1 MSPKYGNSNDIKRKP
16 IPATRIR
23 KKYISRLY
31 IAIIAIF
38 VCAFAGLGEN
48 ISANAG
54 QPDSFTGS
62 ASIVITNRG
71 AASAGGQTAQCRA
84 TITLPNGS
92 QVVGYGHCIS
102 GIAYAVPYD
111 GTYSYTAVHQGNGR
125 YKVTV
130 HSNTSAPSNAGAFK
144 PGAMKGTQQMGDIY
158 ITYIVNGSL
167 DLQKASDNTAVT
179 NGNGNYSLAGAQYGI
194 WNNDL
199 SGTNR
204 SFVTDGNGYAKLD
217 NLTPGW
223 YWVHEIKAPKGYQ
236 LDTTHGQAGSGV
248 GYTDSGW
255 YHVEVVAGEN
265 RRIHTN
271 NVYDTP
277 RIGKITVQKKDA
289 VTDSAVTKAGFKF
302 RLLASDKTTVVRAEQ
317 TSDDNGQVTFENL
330 GFGTYY
336 VQETA
341 AVSPFALNSEPVA
354 VSVSDD
360 GSTGV
365 KTFVAPVA
373 DKICYGNA
381 EIKKIDNVKSSLVPG
396 VGYDVVAQED
406 IDHPDGTVMY
416 HKGDVVQHLVTGND
430 GTATTKD
437 GESDNRLYIGADGD
451 GRYAFVE
458 TSVPAPL
465 TIDRTPI
472 PFTITYAGDHAE
484 KIETVHAA
492 QVNNVAYGAATI
504 NKTDNVLGAAI
515 PNTTYDVKATED
527 ITLWNGTIIYH
538 KGEKVDSLITDEN
551 GNATTT
557 TRLYVG
563 TDGTGEYALT
573 ETSVPTGA
581 TIKTDPIPFTIT
593 YQNETVEVLATA
605 ELRQINN
612 IAYGSAKI
620 TKTDSVIN
628 SNVPYAE
635 FDVIATED
643 ITLWNGHKIYENGQ
657 IIEHL
662 ITDEN
667 GTATTKANYYVGS
680 DGDGQY
686 EFVETAVRAPLLLD
700 TTPIPFTITY
710 KDANTENVGCVAKGQ
725 KNSIPYAPASLTK
738 TDNVL
743 NSGVP
748 GVEYDVRAAEDINLW
763 NGTIYRKGQVI
774 DHVVTGS
781 DGKVTSTAK
790 YYPATSCVG
799 RYEFVETKVPTGL
812 TLNSKPIPFTVNYK
826 NQTEPKL
833 DEPHVTQRNNVVY
846 GSAKI
851 TKTDSVINSNV
862 PYAEFDVIA
871 AEDITLWNGHKIYKK
886 NQTIEHVITGQDGV
900 AKTHARYYVG
910 SDGDGQYKFVETKV
924 RTPLLLDTTPIPFT
938 ITYKDAQTENVGRVA
953 TGKKNDIPYAP
964 ASLAK
969 TDNVL
974 NSGVPGVEY
983 DVRAAEDI
991 NLWNGTIYRKGQ
1003 VIDHVMTG
1011 SNGKVTST
1019 AKYYPATSGVGRYEF
1034 VETKVPTGLTLNSKP
1049 IPFTVNYKSQT
1060 EPKLDEPHVTQTN
1073 NVVYGSAKITKT
1085 DSVINSNVPYAEFD
1099 VIAAEDI
1106 TLWNG
1111 HRIYKKNQIIEHVIT
1126 GQDGVARTHA
1136 RYYVGSDGDGQ
1147 YKFVETEVRAP
1158 LLLDTT
1164 PIPFTITYKD
1174 AKTEN
1179 VGCVAKGQKNDI
1191 PYAPA
1196 SLTKT
1201 DNVLN
1206 SGVPGVEYDVRAAE
1220 DINLW
1225 NGTIYRKGQVLD
1237 HVITD
1242 SNGEANSTA
1251 KYYPGITGI
1260 GRYEF
1265 VETKVPT
1272 GLTIDTTSIPFT
1284 VKYKNQTDRGL
1295 AKPHVKQTNNVV
1307 YGAASIKKTETTNGT
1322 NISGAEF
1329 DVVAV
1334 KNVVLWNNNVIY
1346 RKGDVIEHVKTNSDG
1361 IAKTTKPLYVGSNGK
1376 GEYKFV
1382 ETFTPCPYYNNRIDV
1397 PFTINYLDDKTENVK
1412 IEESAQKQKGNEV
1425 QIRQISFKKTDF
1437 SNDAPI
1443 EGAVFELSPNSDIR
1457 TQSGSV
1463 IYKKNQVIG
1472 TYTTDKNGSFKV
1484 HNKTVKIDASGSC
1497 SYKFVEIKA
1506 PKGYVIDSTPAN
1518 FTIKY
1523 AGQNVEVQSDM
1534 SVSIKNRP
1542 NTFKLSKSV
1551 LPKAGAGVTDTTVQ
1565 NATFRLWNKSD
1576 ELPVPLTDGTDSYA
1590 LRIDNGSTSHDVTV
1604 AIPSDE
1610 TKAALDEDSE
1620 DGYSIVLTDEKGNL
1634 NTLKDSEGIDLPA
1647 SRYTISLVDK
1657 DGVAVASFDG
1667 DKHIDLRGGKKAVC
1681 TVSINKKD
1689 GEATVTAKVS
1699 NIDGV
1704 AATVE
1709 KKSGAYIASGLK
1721 SDTKYQV
1728 EVDGKI
1734 VYTFETSKNGGKTYY
1749 GRYDTTAKA
1758 YAYKRQ
1764 PMLLTSD
1771 SKFID
1776 KFTINGKDYPVQMKI
1791 DTNGEINFTHV
1802 VPGSYGIGE
1811 TDVPVLGDKLPE
1823 STQSY
1828 LISTDIC
1835 YFDVDETTGKIDGV
1849 SDFETSATD
1858 DYTVVTLS
1866 KVEVTGGDEIPGA
1879 KLEVQDSDGGIVDSW
1894 TSTDTP
1900 HVIERLVPGKYSFV
1914 ERMTPNRYDQATRVE
1929 FEVKD
1934 TGEVQ
1939 HVEMIDAP
1947 IEINAQ
1953 IDKCQ
1958 EIATP
1963 VIEETSPN
1971 GDGKNKANAQDN
1983 SDGSFEYSLDYR
1995 STSSTWTDEFTVYD
2009 PLDGVNAG
2017 YARLDSI
2024 MTAQGFEDYDGK
2036 MNVWY
2041 RTNKTPSDYTG
2052 DIDKANATV
2061 DDGHVN
2067 PWIAGD
2073 TRGEDSLK
2081 NDPDG
2086 DGRVIDYTG
2095 WRLWE
2100 KDVPTTAASKLNV
2113 ADLKLDSDEYVTA
2126 FRFEYGRV
2134 EKGFTTRTSAWD
2146 RDELK
2151 DEHDDLDNIDYLHDE
2166 AFKMT
2171 SFGMKKSIANA
2182 LLLSVEKPSAD
2193 TDADDDSDDV
2203 DTADG
2208 SDTDS
2213 TDTEDSAAD
2222 SDHELSMLKDKLIEI
2237 ANSDDEDAINGIIPS
2252 VKAAVTDRLSSLID
2266 AISAADTD
2274 DDATAALDAVKS
2286 AYGKFS
2292 SLVGKSDGKKVDA
2305 AFEKVS
2311 GDLLADGA
2319 SDTLDDDIAALKSAI
2334 GASIEALDVSDS
2346 DAAVKYAP
2354 AVIGMHVT
2362 DGYIPEKALDNSAYV
2377 DAYRNGGGEHLE
2389 GHDSDKVTQQTK
2401 QEYSDVAADIINL
2414 VQTGIDGTPYIVTA
2428 ILAAT
2433 ACVVIVRRKR
2443 N

>member
-1 MSPKYGNSNDIKRKP
+1 MEIYATICGRGADMYSKYGNSNSIQRKL
-16 IPATRIR
+16 ATATSIR
-23 KKYISRLY
+23 KKIYICRLY

-38 VCAFAGLGEN
+38 ACAFAGLETS
-48 ISANAG
+48 ISANAA
-54 QPDSFTGS
+54 QPASFTGR
-62 ASIVITNRG
+62 ASIVITNR
-71 AASAGGQTAQCRA
+71 AAATRPSGNVETARCKA

-92 QVVGYGHCIS
+92 QVVGYGNCVS

-111 GTYSYTAVHQGNGR
+111 GTYSYTAVHQGNGS
-125 YKVTV
+125 YLVTV
-130 HSNTSAPSNAGAFK
+130 HSNTSAPSNAGSFK
-144 PGAMKGTQQMGDIY
+144 PGAMKGTQQMGNIY
-158 ITYIVNGSL
+158 ITYIVQGSL

-204 SFVTDGNGYAKLD
+204 SFVTNGNGYAKLD
-217 NLTPGW
+217 GLAPGW

-265 RRIHTN
+265 RRINTN

-373 DKICYGNA
+373 DKMCYGNA

-396 VGYDVVAQED
+396 VCYDVIAQED

-416 HKGDVVQHLVTGND
+416 HEGDVVQHLVTGND

-437 GESDNRLYIGADGD
+437 GEDDNRLYIGADGD

-465 TIDRTPI
+465 TIDKTPI

-527 ITLWNGTIIYH
+527 ITLWNGTVIYH
-538 KGEKVDSLITDEN
+538 EGEKVDSLITDEN

-643 ITLWNGHKIYENGQ
+643 ITLWNGHKIYEKGQ
-657 IIEHL
+657 IIEHV

-667 GTATTKANYYVGS
+667 GTATTKAHYYVGS

-710 KDANTENVGCVAKGQ
+710 KDANTENIGCVAKGQ
-725 KNSIPYAPASLTK
+725 KNNIPYAPASLAK

-748 GVEYDVRAAEDINLW
+748 GVEYDVRAAEDISLW

-781 DGKVTSTAK
+781 DGRATSTAK
-790 YYPATSCVG
+790 YYPTTTCVG
-799 RYEFVETKVPTGL
+799 HYEFVETKVPTGL

-826 NQTEPKL
+826 NQTEPNL
-833 DEPHVTQRNNVVY
+833 DEPHVAQRNNVVY

-871 AEDITLWNGHKIYKK
+871 T
-886 NQTIEHVITGQDGV
+886 
-900 AKTHARYYVG
+900 
-910 SDGDGQYKFVETKV
+910 
-924 RTPLLLDTTPIPFT
+924 
-938 ITYKDAQTENVGRVA
+938 
-953 TGKKNDIPYAP
+953 
-964 ASLAK
+964 
-969 TDNVL
+969 
-974 NSGVPGVEY
+974 
-983 DVRAAEDI
+983 
-991 NLWNGTIYRKGQ
+991 
-1003 VIDHVMTG
+1003 
-1011 SNGKVTST
+1011 
-1019 AKYYPATSGVGRYEF
+1019 
-1034 VETKVPTGLTLNSKP
+1034 
-1049 IPFTVNYKSQT
+1049 
-1060 EPKLDEPHVTQTN
+1060 
-1073 NVVYGSAKITKT
+1073 
-1085 DSVINSNVPYAEFD
+1085 
-1099 VIAAEDI
+1099 EDI

-1126 GQDGVARTHA
+1126 GQDGVAKTHA

-1174 AKTEN
+1174 AHTED

-1225 NGTIYRKGQVLD
+1225 NGTIYRRGQVLD
-1237 HVITD
+1237 HVVTD

-1272 GLTIDTTSIPFT
+1272 GLTIDTTPIPFT

-1295 AKPHVKQTNNVV
+1295 AKPHAKQTNNVV

-1346 RKGDVIEHVKTNSDG
+1346 RRGDVIEHVKTNSNG

-1412 IEESAQKQKGNEV
+1412 IEKSAQKQKGNEV
-1425 QIRQISFKKTDF
+1425 QNATVSFKKTDF

-1443 EGAVFELSPNSDIR
+1443 DGAVFELSPNSDIK

-1472 TYTTDKNGSFKV
+1472 TYTTDENGRFEIPEKI
-1484 HNKTVKIDASGSC
+1484 VKIDASGSC
-1497 SYKFVEIKA
+1497 GYKFVEIKA

-1518 FTIKY
+1518 FTVKY
-1523 AGQNVEVQSDM
+1523 AGQKIEVQNDVN
-1534 SVSIKNRP
+1534 VSIKNRP
-1542 NTFKLSKSV
+1542 NTVKLSKSV
-1551 LPKAGAGVTDTTVQ
+1551 LSKAGAGVTDTTVQ

-1620 DGYSIVLTDEKGNL
+1620 GGYSIVLTDEKGNL
-1634 NTLKDSEGIDLPA
+1634 YTLKDSEGIDLPA
-1647 SRYTISLVDK
+1647 SRYTVSLVDK
-1657 DGVAVASFDG
+1657 DGTVVASFDG
-1667 DKHIDLRGGKKAVC
+1667 DKHIDLNGGKKAVY
-1681 TVSINKKD
+1681 TVSVDKKD

-1709 KKSGAYIASGLK
+1709 KKSGAYIASGLN

-1734 VYTFETSKNGGKTYY
+1734 VYTFETSKDGGKTYY

-1776 KFTINGKDYPVQMKI
+1776 KFAINGKDYPVQTKI

-1849 SDFETSATD
+1849 SDFKTSATN

-1866 KVEVTGGDEIPGA
+1866 KVEVAGGDEIPGA

-1900 HVIERLVPGKYSFV
+1900 HIIERLVPGKYSLV

-1953 IDKCQ
+1953 IDKRQ

-1963 VIEETSPN
+1963 VIEETNPN

-2052 DIDKANATV
+2052 DIDKANATLE
-2061 DDGHVN
+2061 DGHVN
-2067 PWIAGD
+2067 PWITGD

-2086 DGRVIDYTG
+2086 DGRIIDYTG

-2113 ADLKLDSDEYVTA
+2113 ADLKLESDEYITA

-2166 AFKMT
+2166 SFKMT

-2182 LLLSVEKPSAD
+2182 LLLSVEKPSVD
-2193 TDADDDSDDV
+2193 TDADDDSDD
-2203 DTADG
+2203 ADADDD

-2222 SDHELSMLKDKLIEI
+2222 SDPELTMLKDKLIEI

-2252 VKAAVTDRLSSLID
+2252 VKAAATDRLSSLID

-2305 AFEKVS
+2305 ALEKVS
-2311 GDLLADGA
+2311 DGLSADGV
-2319 SDTLDDDIAALKSAI
+2319 SDTLGGDIDALKSTI
-2334 GASIEALDVSDS
+2334 GAAIEALDVSDS

-2428 ILAAT
+2428 IIAAT
-2433 ACVVIVRRKR
+2433 ACIVIVRRKR

>member
-1 MSPKYGNSNDIKRKP
+1 MSPKYGNSNDIQRKP
-16 IPATRIR
+16 GGLTRIR

-38 VCAFAGLGEN
+38 VCAFAGLEN

-54 QPDSFTGS
+54 QPGSFTGS
-62 ASIVITNRG
+62 ASIVITNR
-71 AASAGGQTAQCRA
+71 AASASGATAQCKA

-130 HSNTSAPSNAGAFK
+130 HSNTSAPSNPGAFK

-158 ITYIVNGSL
+158 ITYIVQGSL
-167 DLQKASDNTAVT
+167 DLQKASDNTAIT

-199 SGTNR
+199 SGTGR
-204 SFVTDGNGYAKLD
+204 SFITNGNGYAKLD
-217 NLTPGW
+217 GLAPGW

-248 GYTDSGW
+248 GYNDSGW

-265 RRIHTN
+265 RRINTN

-341 AVSPFALNSEPVA
+341 AVSPFALNSEPVS

-360 GSTGV
+360 GTTGV

-373 DKICYGNA
+373 DKMCYGNA

-406 IDHPDGTVMY
+406 IDHPDGTAMY

-437 GESDNRLYIGADGD
+437 GEDDNRLYIGADGD

-465 TIDRTPI
+465 TIDKTPI

-527 ITLWNGTIIYH
+527 ITLWNGTVIYH

-593 YQNETVEVLATA
+593 YQDETVEVLATA

-643 ITLWNGHKIYENGQ
+643 ITLWNGH
-657 IIEHL
+657 
-662 ITDEN
+662 
-667 GTATTKANYYVGS
+667 
-680 DGDGQY
+680 
-686 EFVETAVRAPLLLD
+686 
-700 TTPIPFTITY
+700 
-710 KDANTENVGCVAKGQ
+710 
-725 KNSIPYAPASLTK
+725 
-738 TDNVL
+738 
-743 NSGVP
+743 
-748 GVEYDVRAAEDINLW
+748 
-763 NGTIYRKGQVI
+763 
-774 DHVVTGS
+774 
-781 DGKVTSTAK
+781 
-790 YYPATSCVG
+790 
-799 RYEFVETKVPTGL
+799 
-812 TLNSKPIPFTVNYK
+812 
-826 NQTEPKL
+826 
-833 DEPHVTQRNNVVY
+833 
-846 GSAKI
+846 
-851 TKTDSVINSNV
+851 
-862 PYAEFDVIA
+862 
-871 AEDITLWNGHKIYKK
+871 
-886 NQTIEHVITGQDGV
+886 
-900 AKTHARYYVG
+900 
-910 SDGDGQYKFVETKV
+910 
-924 RTPLLLDTTPIPFT
+924 
-938 ITYKDAQTENVGRVA
+938 
-953 TGKKNDIPYAP
+953 
-964 ASLAK
+964 
-969 TDNVL
+969 
-974 NSGVPGVEY
+974 
-983 DVRAAEDI
+983 
-991 NLWNGTIYRKGQ
+991 
-1003 VIDHVMTG
+1003 
-1011 SNGKVTST
+1011 
-1019 AKYYPATSGVGRYEF
+1019 
-1034 VETKVPTGLTLNSKP
+1034 
-1049 IPFTVNYKSQT
+1049 
-1060 EPKLDEPHVTQTN
+1060 
-1073 NVVYGSAKITKT
+1073 
-1085 DSVINSNVPYAEFD
+1085 
-1099 VIAAEDI
+1099 
-1106 TLWNG
+1106 
-1111 HRIYKKNQIIEHVIT
+1111 RIYKKNQIIEHVIT
-1126 GQDGVARTHA
+1126 GQDGVARTHS

-1174 AKTEN
+1174 AHTED
-1179 VGCVAKGQKNDI
+1179 VGCVAKGQKNNI
-1191 PYAPA
+1191 PYTPA

-1225 NGTIYRKGQVLD
+1225 NGTIYRRGQVLD
-1237 HVITD
+1237 HVVTG
-1242 SNGEANSTA
+1242 SNGEANSIA

-1272 GLTIDTTSIPFT
+1272 GLTIDTTPIPFT
-1284 VKYKNQTDRGL
+1284 VKYKNQIDRGL
-1295 AKPHVKQTNNVV
+1295 VKPHAKQTNNVV

-1322 NISGAEF
+1322 SISGAEF

-1334 KNVVLWNNNVIY
+1334 ENVVLWNNNVIY
-1346 RKGDVIEHVKTNSDG
+1346 RKGDVVEHVKTNSDG

-1425 QIRQISFKKTDF
+1425 QSRQISFKKTDF

-1472 TYTTDKNGSFKV
+1472 TYTTDKNGAFKV
-1484 HNKTVKIDASGSC
+1484 HQKTVKIDASGSC

-1534 SVSIKNRP
+1534 SVSVKNRP
-1542 NTFKLSKSV
+1542 NTVKLSKSV
-1551 LPKAGAGVTDTTVQ
+1551 LSKDGTDVTDTTVQ

-1576 ELPVPLTDGTDSYA
+1576 ELPVPLTDRTDSYA
-1590 LRIDNGSTSHDVTV
+1590 MRIDNGNTTHDVTV

-1610 TKAALDEDSE
+1610 TKAALDKNSE

-1647 SRYTISLVDK
+1647 SRYTVSLVDK
-1657 DGVAVASFDG
+1657 DGATVASFDG
-1667 DKHIDLRGGKKAVC
+1667 DKHIDLNGGKKAVYS
-1681 TVSINKKD
+1681 VSIDEKD
-1689 GEATVTAKVS
+1689 GEATVAAKIS

-1704 AATVE
+1704 AVTVE

-1721 SDTKYQV
+1721 PDTKYQV

-1734 VYTFETSKNGGKTYY
+1734 VYTFETSGDGGKTYY

-1776 KFTINGKDYPVQMKI
+1776 KFTINGKDYPVQTKI

-1811 TDVPVLGDKLPE
+1811 TDVPVLGDRLPE

-1828 LISTDIC
+1828 LIGTGIC

-1849 SDFETSATD
+1849 GDFETSATN

-1879 KLEVQDSDGGIVDSW
+1879 KLEVQDSDGGVVDSW

-1929 FEVKD
+1929 FEVRD

-1953 IDKCQ
+1953 IDKRQ

-2052 DIDKANATV
+2052 DIDKANATIE
-2061 DDGHVN
+2061 DGHVN
-2067 PWIAGD
+2067 PWITGD

-2151 DEHDDLDNIDYLHDE
+2151 DDHDDLDNIDYLHDE

-2193 TDADDDSDDV
+2193 TDADDDSDDT
-2203 DTADG
+2203 DTGDDT
-2208 SDTDS
+2208 DTDS
-2213 TDTEDSAAD
+2213 ADTEDSAVD
-2222 SDHELSMLKDKLIEI
+2222 SDPELTMLKDKLIEI
-2237 ANSDDEDAINGIIPS
+2237 VNSDDEDAINGIIPS
-2252 VKAAVTDRLSSLID
+2252 VKAAAADRLSSLID

-2274 DDATAALDAVKS
+2274 DDATVAFDAVKS

-2311 GDLLADGA
+2311 DDLSTDGV
-2319 SDTLDDDIAALKSAI
+2319 SDTLGDDIDALKSAI
-2334 GASIEALDVSDS
+2334 GAAIEALDVSAS
-2346 DAAVKYAP
+2346 DASVKYTP
-2354 AVIGMHVT
+2354 AIIGMHVT

-2377 DAYRNGGGEHLE
+2377 DAYRNGGGEQLE

-2433 ACVVIVRRKR
+2433 ACIAIVRRKR

>member
-16 IPATRIR
+16 ATAIRVR
-23 KKYISRLY
+23 KKYICRLY

-38 VCAFAGLGEN
+38 ACAFAGLETS
-48 ISANAG
+48 ISANAA
-54 QPDSFTGS
+54 QPASFTGS
-62 ASIVITNRG
+62 ASIVITNR
-71 AASAGGQTAQCRA
+71 AAATRPSGNVETARCKA

-92 QVVGYGHCIS
+92 RVVGYGNCVS

-111 GTYSYTAVHQGNGR
+111 GTYSYTAVHQGNGS
-125 YKVTV
+125 YLVTV
-130 HSNTSAPSNAGAFK
+130 HSNTSAPSNAGSFK
-144 PGAMKGTQQMGDIY
+144 PGAMKGTQQMGNIY
-158 ITYIVNGSL
+158 ITYIVQGSL

-217 NLTPGW
+217 GLAPGW

-265 RRIHTN
+265 RRINTN
-271 NVYDTP
+271 HVYDTP
-277 RIGKITVQKKDA
+277 RVGKITVQKKDA
-289 VTDSAVTKAGFKF
+289 VTDSVVTKAGFKF
-302 RLLASDKTTVVRAEQ
+302 RLLASDKTTVVRSEQ

-373 DKICYGNA
+373 DKMCYGNA

-437 GESDNRLYIGADGD
+437 GEDDNRLYIGADGD
-451 GRYAFVE
+451 GQYAFVE

-465 TIDRTPI
+465 TIDKTPI

-527 ITLWNGTIIYH
+527 ITLWNGTVIYH
-538 KGEKVDSLITDEN
+538 EGEKVDSLITDEN

-643 ITLWNGHKIYENGQ
+643 ITLWNGH
-657 IIEHL
+657 
-662 ITDEN
+662 
-667 GTATTKANYYVGS
+667 
-680 DGDGQY
+680 
-686 EFVETAVRAPLLLD
+686 
-700 TTPIPFTITY
+700 
-710 KDANTENVGCVAKGQ
+710 
-725 KNSIPYAPASLTK
+725 
-738 TDNVL
+738 
-743 NSGVP
+743 
-748 GVEYDVRAAEDINLW
+748 
-763 NGTIYRKGQVI
+763 
-774 DHVVTGS
+774 
-781 DGKVTSTAK
+781 
-790 YYPATSCVG
+790 
-799 RYEFVETKVPTGL
+799 
-812 TLNSKPIPFTVNYK
+812 
-826 NQTEPKL
+826 
-833 DEPHVTQRNNVVY
+833 
-846 GSAKI
+846 
-851 TKTDSVINSNV
+851 
-862 PYAEFDVIA
+862 
-871 AEDITLWNGHKIYKK
+871 
-886 NQTIEHVITGQDGV
+886 
-900 AKTHARYYVG
+900 
-910 SDGDGQYKFVETKV
+910 
-924 RTPLLLDTTPIPFT
+924 
-938 ITYKDAQTENVGRVA
+938 
-953 TGKKNDIPYAP
+953 
-964 ASLAK
+964 
-969 TDNVL
+969 
-974 NSGVPGVEY
+974 
-983 DVRAAEDI
+983 
-991 NLWNGTIYRKGQ
+991 
-1003 VIDHVMTG
+1003 
-1011 SNGKVTST
+1011 
-1019 AKYYPATSGVGRYEF
+1019 
-1034 VETKVPTGLTLNSKP
+1034 
-1049 IPFTVNYKSQT
+1049 
-1060 EPKLDEPHVTQTN
+1060 
-1073 NVVYGSAKITKT
+1073 
-1085 DSVINSNVPYAEFD
+1085 
-1099 VIAAEDI
+1099 
-1106 TLWNG
+1106 
-1111 HRIYKKNQIIEHVIT
+1111 RIYKKNQIIEHVIT

-1174 AKTEN
+1174 AHTED

-1220 DINLW
+1220 NINLW
-1225 NGTIYRKGQVLD
+1225 NGTIYRRGQVLD
-1237 HVITD
+1237 HVVTD

-1272 GLTIDTTSIPFT
+1272 GLTIDTTPIPFT
-1284 VKYKNQTDRGL
+1284 VKYKNQIDRGL

-1307 YGAASIKKTETTNGT
+1307 YGAASVKKTETTNGT

-1334 KNVVLWNNNVIY
+1334 ENVVLWNNNVIY
-1346 RKGDVIEHVKTNSDG
+1346 RKGDVVEHVKTNSNG

-1412 IEESAQKQKGNEV
+1412 IEKSAQKQKGNEV
-1425 QIRQISFKKTDF
+1425 QSAPVSFKKTDF

-1443 EGAVFELSPNSDIR
+1443 DGAVFELSPNSDIK

-1472 TYTTDKNGSFKV
+1472 TYTTDENGRFEIPKNI
-1484 HNKTVKIDASGSC
+1484 VKIDASGSC
-1497 SYKFVEIKA
+1497 GYKFVEIKA

-1518 FTIKY
+1518 FTVKY
-1523 AGQNVEVQSDM
+1523 AGQKIEVQNDVN
-1534 SVSIKNRP
+1534 VSIKNRP
-1542 NTFKLSKSV
+1542 NTVKLSKSV
-1551 LPKAGAGVTDTTVQ
+1551 LSKDGTSVTDTTVQ

-1590 LRIDNGSTSHDVTV
+1590 LRIDNGSTSNDVTV

-1634 NTLKDSEGIDLPA
+1634 ITLKDSEGVDLPA
-1647 SRYTISLVDK
+1647 SRYTVSLVNK
-1657 DGVAVASFDG
+1657 DGAAVDSFDG
-1667 DKHIDLRGGKKAVC
+1667 DRHIDLKGGKKAVY
-1681 TVSINKKD
+1681 TVSIDEKD

-1704 AATVE
+1704 AAAVE
-1709 KKSGAYIASGLK
+1709 KKSGAYIASELNP
-1721 SDTKYQV
+1721 DTKYQV
-1728 EVDGKI
+1728 EIDGKI
-1734 VYTFETSKNGGKTYY
+1734 VYTFETSKDGGKTYY

-1953 IDKCQ
+1953 IDKRQ

-1963 VIEETSPN
+1963 VIKETSPN

-1995 STSSTWTDEFTVYD
+1995 STSSTWTDEFTIYD

-2041 RTNKTPSDYTG
+2041 RTNRTPSDYTG

-2067 PWIAGD
+2067 PWITGD

-2113 ADLKLDSDEYVTA
+2113 ADLKLGSDEYVTA

-2182 LLLSVEKPSAD
+2182 LLLSVEKPSVD
-2193 TDADDDSDDV
+2193 TDADDDSDD
-2203 DTADG
+2203 ADADDD

-2222 SDHELSMLKDKLIEI
+2222 SDPELTMLKDKLIEI

-2252 VKAAVTDRLSSLID
+2252 VKAAATDRLSSLID

-2305 AFEKVS
+2305 ALEKVS
-2311 GDLLADGA
+2311 DDLSADGV
-2319 SDTLDDDIAALKSAI
+2319 SDTFGDDIDALKSAI

-2428 ILAAT
+2428 IIAAT
-2433 ACVVIVRRKR
+2433 ACIVIVRRKR

>member
-1 MSPKYGNSNDIKRKP
+1 MYSKYENSNSIQCKP
-16 IPATRIR
+16 ATATRIR
-23 KKYISRLY
+23 KKYICRLY

-38 VCAFAGLGEN
+38 ACAFAGLETS
-48 ISANAG
+48 ISANAA
-54 QPDSFTGS
+54 QPASFTGS
-62 ASIVITNRG
+62 ASIVITNR
-71 AASAGGQTAQCRA
+71 AAATRPSGNVETARCKA

-92 QVVGYGHCIS
+92 QVVGYGNCVS

-111 GTYSYTAVHQGNGR
+111 GTYSYTAVHQGNGS
-125 YKVTV
+125 YLVTV
-130 HSNTSAPSNAGAFK
+130 HSNTSAPSNAGSFK
-144 PGAMKGTQQMGDIY
+144 PGAMKGTQQMGNIY
-158 ITYIVNGSL
+158 ITYIVQGSL

-199 SGTNR
+199 SGTNQ
-204 SFVTDGNGYAKLD
+204 SFVTNGNGYAKLD
-217 NLTPGW
+217 GLAPGW

-265 RRIHTN
+265 RRINTN

-302 RLLASDKTTVVRAEQ
+302 RLLASDKTTVVRSEQ

-365 KTFVAPVA
+365 KTFVAPVT

-437 GESDNRLYIGADGD
+437 GEDDNRLYIGADGD

-465 TIDRTPI
+465 TIDKTPI

-527 ITLWNGTIIYH
+527 ITLWNGTVIYH
-538 KGEKVDSLITDEN
+538 EGEKVDSLITDEN

-657 IIEHL
+657 VIEHV

-667 GTATTKANYYVGS
+667 GTATTKAHYYVGS

-781 DGKVTSTAK
+781 
-790 YYPATSCVG
+790 
-799 RYEFVETKVPTGL
+799 
-812 TLNSKPIPFTVNYK
+812 
-826 NQTEPKL
+826 
-833 DEPHVTQRNNVVY
+833 
-846 GSAKI
+846 
-851 TKTDSVINSNV
+851 
-862 PYAEFDVIA
+862 
-871 AEDITLWNGHKIYKK
+871 
-886 NQTIEHVITGQDGV
+886 
-900 AKTHARYYVG
+900 
-910 SDGDGQYKFVETKV
+910 
-924 RTPLLLDTTPIPFT
+924 
-938 ITYKDAQTENVGRVA
+938 
-953 TGKKNDIPYAP
+953 
-964 ASLAK
+964 
-969 TDNVL
+969 
-974 NSGVPGVEY
+974 
-983 DVRAAEDI
+983 
-991 NLWNGTIYRKGQ
+991 
-1003 VIDHVMTG
+1003 
-1011 SNGKVTST
+1011 NGKVTST

-1099 VIAAEDI
+1099 VIATEDI

-1126 GQDGVARTHA
+1126 GQDGVARTHT

-1174 AKTEN
+1174 AHTED

-1225 NGTIYRKGQVLD
+1225 NGTIYRRGQVLD
-1237 HVITD
+1237 HVVTD

-1272 GLTIDTTSIPFT
+1272 GLTIDTTPIPFT

-1295 AKPHVKQTNNVV
+1295 AKPHAKQTNNVV

-1322 NISGAEF
+1322 NVSGAEF

-1334 KNVVLWNNNVIY
+1334 ENVVLWNNNIIY

-1382 ETFTPCPYYNNRIDV
+1382 ETFTPCPYYNDRIVV
-1397 PFTINYLDDKTENVK
+1397 PFTINYIDNKTENVE
-1412 IEESAQKQKGNEV
+1412 IEKTAQKHKDNKV
-1425 QIRQISFKKTDF
+1425 QSSRVVFKKTDF

-1443 EGAVFELSPNSDIR
+1443 KGAVFELSPNSDIT
-1457 TQSGSV
+1457 TQSGSI

-1472 TYTTDKNGSFKV
+1472 TYTTDENGNFEV
-1484 HNKTVKIDASGSC
+1484 PRGIVKIDASGSC

-1506 PKGYVIDSTPAN
+1506 PRGYVIDSTPAN

-1523 AGQNVEVQSDM
+1523 AGQNIEVQNDT

-1551 LPKAGAGVTDTTVQ
+1551 LPKVGADVTDTTVQ

-1576 ELPVPLTDGTDSYA
+1576 ELPVPLPDGTDSYA
-1590 LRIDNGSTSHDVTV
+1590 LRIDNGSTSHAVTV

-1634 NTLKDSEGIDLPA
+1634 YTLKDSEGIDLPA
-1647 SRYTISLVDK
+1647 SRYTVSLVDK
-1657 DGVAVASFDG
+1657 DGAAVSSFDG
-1667 DKHIDLRGGKKAVC
+1667 DKHIDLNGGKNAVY
-1681 TVSINKKD
+1681 TVSIDKKD

-1721 SDTKYQV
+1721 PDTKYQV

-1734 VYTFETSKNGGKTYY
+1734 VYTFETSKDGGKTYY

-1776 KFTINGKDYPVQMKI
+1776 KFTINGKDYSVQTKI

-1849 SDFETSATD
+1849 GDFETSATD

-1866 KVEVTGGDEIPGA
+1866 KVDVTGGDEIPGA

-1894 TSTDTP
+1894 TSTDAP
-1900 HVIERLVPGKYSFV
+1900 HVIERLAPGKYSLV

-1939 HVEMIDAP
+1939 HFEMIDAP

-1953 IDKCQ
+1953 IDKRQ

-2041 RTNKTPSDYTG
+2041 RTNKTPSDYTS
-2052 DIDKANATV
+2052 DIDKANATLE
-2061 DDGHVN
+2061 DGHVN

-2100 KDVPTTAASKLNV
+2100 KDVPTTATSKLNV

-2134 EKGFTTRTSAWD
+2134 EKGFTTRTSAWE

-2171 SFGMKKSIANA
+2171 SFGIKKSIANA

-2193 TDADDDSDDV
+2193 TDADVDGDSDDV
-2203 DTADG
+2203 DTEDG
-2208 SDTDS
+2208 ADTDS
-2213 TDTEDSAAD
+2213 TDTEDSAVD
-2222 SDHELSMLKDKLIEI
+2222 SDPELTMLKDKLIEI
-2237 ANSDDEDAINGIIPS
+2237 VNSDDEDAINDIIPS

-2266 AISAADTD
+2266 AISAAGTD

-2305 AFEKVS
+2305 ALEKVS
-2311 GDLLADGA
+2311 DGLSADGV
-2319 SDTLDDDIAALKSAI
+2319 SDTLGDDIAALKSAI
-2334 GASIEALDVSDS
+2334 GASIEALDVSVP

-2377 DAYRNGGGEHLE
+2377 DAYRNGGGEQLE

-2428 ILAAT
+2428 ILAAMV
-2433 ACVVIVRRKR
+2433 CIVIVRRKR

>member
-1 MSPKYGNSNDIKRKP
+1 MEIYATICGRGADMYSKYGNSNSIQRKL
-16 IPATRIR
+16 ATATSIR
-23 KKYISRLY
+23 KKIYICRLY

-38 VCAFAGLGEN
+38 ACAFAGLETS
-48 ISANAG
+48 ISANAA
-54 QPDSFTGS
+54 QPASFTGR
-62 ASIVITNRG
+62 ASIVITNR
-71 AASAGGQTAQCRA
+71 AAATRPSGNVETARCKA

-92 QVVGYGHCIS
+92 QVVGYGNCVS

-111 GTYSYTAVHQGNGR
+111 GTYSYTAVHQGNGS
-125 YKVTV
+125 YLVTV
-130 HSNTSAPSNAGAFK
+130 HSNTSAPSNAGSFK
-144 PGAMKGTQQMGDIY
+144 PGAMKGTQQMGNIY
-158 ITYIVNGSL
+158 ITYIVQGSL

-204 SFVTDGNGYAKLD
+204 SFVTNGNGYAKLD
-217 NLTPGW
+217 GLAPGW

-265 RRIHTN
+265 RRINTN

-373 DKICYGNA
+373 DKMCYGNA

-396 VGYDVVAQED
+396 VCYDVIAQED

-416 HKGDVVQHLVTGND
+416 HEGDVVQHLVTGND

-437 GESDNRLYIGADGD
+437 GEDDNRLYIGADGD

-465 TIDRTPI
+465 TIDKTPI

-527 ITLWNGTIIYH
+527 ITLWNGTVIYH
-538 KGEKVDSLITDEN
+538 EGEKVDSLITDEN

-643 ITLWNGHKIYENGQ
+643 ITLWNGH
-657 IIEHL
+657 
-662 ITDEN
+662 
-667 GTATTKANYYVGS
+667 
-680 DGDGQY
+680 
-686 EFVETAVRAPLLLD
+686 
-700 TTPIPFTITY
+700 
-710 KDANTENVGCVAKGQ
+710 
-725 KNSIPYAPASLTK
+725 
-738 TDNVL
+738 
-743 NSGVP
+743 
-748 GVEYDVRAAEDINLW
+748 
-763 NGTIYRKGQVI
+763 
-774 DHVVTGS
+774 
-781 DGKVTSTAK
+781 
-790 YYPATSCVG
+790 
-799 RYEFVETKVPTGL
+799 
-812 TLNSKPIPFTVNYK
+812 
-826 NQTEPKL
+826 
-833 DEPHVTQRNNVVY
+833 
-846 GSAKI
+846 
-851 TKTDSVINSNV
+851 
-862 PYAEFDVIA
+862 
-871 AEDITLWNGHKIYKK
+871 
-886 NQTIEHVITGQDGV
+886 
-900 AKTHARYYVG
+900 
-910 SDGDGQYKFVETKV
+910 
-924 RTPLLLDTTPIPFT
+924 
-938 ITYKDAQTENVGRVA
+938 
-953 TGKKNDIPYAP
+953 
-964 ASLAK
+964 
-969 TDNVL
+969 
-974 NSGVPGVEY
+974 
-983 DVRAAEDI
+983 
-991 NLWNGTIYRKGQ
+991 
-1003 VIDHVMTG
+1003 
-1011 SNGKVTST
+1011 
-1019 AKYYPATSGVGRYEF
+1019 
-1034 VETKVPTGLTLNSKP
+1034 
-1049 IPFTVNYKSQT
+1049 
-1060 EPKLDEPHVTQTN
+1060 
-1073 NVVYGSAKITKT
+1073 
-1085 DSVINSNVPYAEFD
+1085 
-1099 VIAAEDI
+1099 
-1106 TLWNG
+1106 
-1111 HRIYKKNQIIEHVIT
+1111 RIYKKNQIIEHVIT
-1126 GQDGVARTHA
+1126 GQDGVAKTHA

-1174 AKTEN
+1174 AHTED

-1225 NGTIYRKGQVLD
+1225 NGTIYRRGQVLD
-1237 HVITD
+1237 HVVTD

-1272 GLTIDTTSIPFT
+1272 GLTIDTTPIPFT

-1295 AKPHVKQTNNVV
+1295 AKPHAKQTNNVV

-1346 RKGDVIEHVKTNSDG
+1346 RRGDVIEHVKTNSNG

-1412 IEESAQKQKGNEV
+1412 IEKSAQKQKGNEV
-1425 QIRQISFKKTDF
+1425 QNALVSFKKTDF

-1443 EGAVFELSPNSDIR
+1443 DGAVFELSPNSDIK

-1472 TYTTDKNGSFKV
+1472 TYTTDENGRFEIPKNI
-1484 HNKTVKIDASGSC
+1484 VKIDASGSC
-1497 SYKFVEIKA
+1497 GYKFVEIKA

-1518 FTIKY
+1518 FTVKY
-1523 AGQNVEVQSDM
+1523 AGQKIEVQNDVN
-1534 SVSIKNRP
+1534 VSIKNRP
-1542 NTFKLSKSV
+1542 NTVKLSKSV
-1551 LPKAGAGVTDTTVQ
+1551 LSKAGAGVTDTTVQ

-1620 DGYSIVLTDEKGNL
+1620 GGYSIVLTDEKGNL
-1634 NTLKDSEGIDLPA
+1634 YTLKDSEGIDLPA
-1647 SRYTISLVDK
+1647 SRYTVSLVDK
-1657 DGVAVASFDG
+1657 DGTVVASFDG
-1667 DKHIDLRGGKKAVC
+1667 DKHIDLNGGKKAVY
-1681 TVSINKKD
+1681 TVSVDKKD

-1709 KKSGAYIASGLK
+1709 KKSGAYIASGLN

-1734 VYTFETSKNGGKTYY
+1734 VYTFETSKDGGKTYY

-1776 KFTINGKDYPVQMKI
+1776 KFAINGKDYPVQTKI

-1849 SDFETSATD
+1849 SDFKTSATN

-1866 KVEVTGGDEIPGA
+1866 KVEVAGGDEIPGA

-1900 HVIERLVPGKYSFV
+1900 HIIERLVPGKYSLV

-1953 IDKCQ
+1953 IDKRQ

-1963 VIEETSPN
+1963 VIEETNPN

-2052 DIDKANATV
+2052 DIDKANATLE
-2061 DDGHVN
+2061 DGHVN
-2067 PWIAGD
+2067 PWITGD

-2086 DGRVIDYTG
+2086 DGRIIDYTG

-2113 ADLKLDSDEYVTA
+2113 ADLKLESDEYITA

-2166 AFKMT
+2166 SFKMT

-2182 LLLSVEKPSAD
+2182 LLLSVEKPSVD
-2193 TDADDDSDDV
+2193 TDADDDSDD
-2203 DTADG
+2203 ADADDD

-2222 SDHELSMLKDKLIEI
+2222 SDPELTMLKDKLIEI

-2252 VKAAVTDRLSSLID
+2252 VKAAATDRLSSLID

-2305 AFEKVS
+2305 ALEKVS
-2311 GDLLADGA
+2311 DGLSADGV
-2319 SDTLDDDIAALKSAI
+2319 SDTLGGDIDALKSTI
-2334 GASIEALDVSDS
+2334 GAAIEALDVSDS

-2428 ILAAT
+2428 IIAAT
-2433 ACVVIVRRKR
+2433 ACIVIVRRKR

>member
-1 MSPKYGNSNDIKRKP
+1 MSPKYGNSNDIQRKP
-16 IPATRIR
+16 IPATRIH
-23 KKYISRLY
+23 KKYICRLY

-38 VCAFAGLGEN
+38 VCAFAGLETN

-54 QPDSFTGS
+54 QPGSFTGS
-62 ASIVITNRG
+62 ASIVITNR
-71 AASAGGQTAQCRA
+71 AAAIRPFGETAQCSA

-111 GTYSYTAVHQGNGR
+111 GTYSYTATHVGNGR
-125 YKVTV
+125 YRVVV
-130 HSNTSAPSNAGAFK
+130 HSSVSAPSNPGAFK
-144 PGAMKGTQQMGDIY
+144 PGAMRGTQNMGEIY
-158 ITYIVNGSL
+158 ITYVVQGSL
-167 DLQKASDNTAVT
+167 DLSKASDNTVVT

-217 NLTPGW
+217 GLTAGW

-248 GYTDSGW
+248 GYNDSGW

-265 RRIHTN
+265 RRINTN
-271 NVYDTP
+271 HVYDTP
-277 RIGKITVQKKDA
+277 RVGKITVQKKDI
-289 VTDSAVTKAGFKF
+289 VTDSAVSKAGFKF
-302 RLLASDKTTVVRAEQ
+302 RLLASDKTTVVRSEQ

-365 KTFVAPVA
+365 KTFVALVA
-373 DKICYGNA
+373 DKMCYGNA

-416 HKGDVVQHLVTGND
+416 HEGDVVQHLVTGND

-437 GESDNRLYIGADGD
+437 GEDDNRLYIGADGD

-538 KGEKVDSLITDEN
+538 DGEKVDSLITDEN

-593 YQNETVEVLATA
+593 YQDETVEVLATA
-605 ELRQINN
+605 ELRQVNN

-643 ITLWNGHKIYENGQ
+643 ITLWNGH
-657 IIEHL
+657 
-662 ITDEN
+662 
-667 GTATTKANYYVGS
+667 
-680 DGDGQY
+680 
-686 EFVETAVRAPLLLD
+686 
-700 TTPIPFTITY
+700 
-710 KDANTENVGCVAKGQ
+710 
-725 KNSIPYAPASLTK
+725 
-738 TDNVL
+738 
-743 NSGVP
+743 
-748 GVEYDVRAAEDINLW
+748 
-763 NGTIYRKGQVI
+763 
-774 DHVVTGS
+774 
-781 DGKVTSTAK
+781 
-790 YYPATSCVG
+790 
-799 RYEFVETKVPTGL
+799 
-812 TLNSKPIPFTVNYK
+812 
-826 NQTEPKL
+826 
-833 DEPHVTQRNNVVY
+833 
-846 GSAKI
+846 
-851 TKTDSVINSNV
+851 
-862 PYAEFDVIA
+862 
-871 AEDITLWNGHKIYKK
+871 
-886 NQTIEHVITGQDGV
+886 
-900 AKTHARYYVG
+900 
-910 SDGDGQYKFVETKV
+910 
-924 RTPLLLDTTPIPFT
+924 
-938 ITYKDAQTENVGRVA
+938 
-953 TGKKNDIPYAP
+953 
-964 ASLAK
+964 
-969 TDNVL
+969 
-974 NSGVPGVEY
+974 
-983 DVRAAEDI
+983 
-991 NLWNGTIYRKGQ
+991 
-1003 VIDHVMTG
+1003 
-1011 SNGKVTST
+1011 
-1019 AKYYPATSGVGRYEF
+1019 
-1034 VETKVPTGLTLNSKP
+1034 
-1049 IPFTVNYKSQT
+1049 
-1060 EPKLDEPHVTQTN
+1060 
-1073 NVVYGSAKITKT
+1073 
-1085 DSVINSNVPYAEFD
+1085 
-1099 VIAAEDI
+1099 
-1106 TLWNG
+1106 
-1111 HRIYKKNQIIEHVIT
+1111 RIYKKNQIIEHVIT
-1126 GQDGVARTHA
+1126 GQDGVARTHS
-1136 RYYVGSDGDGQ
+1136 RYYVGSDGDGR

-1158 LLLDTT
+1158 LMLDTT

-1174 AKTEN
+1174 AHTED

-1206 SGVPGVEYDVRAAE
+1206 SGIPGVEYDVRAVE

-1225 NGTIYRKGQVLD
+1225 NGTIYRRGQVLD
-1237 HVITD
+1237 HVVTD

-1272 GLTIDTTSIPFT
+1272 GLTIDTTPIPFT

-1295 AKPHVKQTNNVV
+1295 VKPHVKQTNNVV

-1334 KNVVLWNNNVIY
+1334 ENVVLWNNNIIY
-1346 RKGDVIEHVKTNSDG
+1346 RKGDVVEHVKTNSDG

-1425 QIRQISFKKTDF
+1425 QSRRISFKKTDF
-1437 SNDAPI
+1437 SNDAPV

-1472 TYTTDKNGSFKV
+1472 TYTTDKNGAFKV
-1484 HNKTVKIDASGSC
+1484 HQKTVKIDASGSC

-1534 SVSIKNRP
+1534 SVSVKNRP
-1542 NTFKLSKSV
+1542 NTVKLSKSV
-1551 LPKAGAGVTDTTVQ
+1551 MLKDDTGVTDTTVQ

-1576 ELPVPLTDGTDSYA
+1576 ELPVPLADGTDSYA
-1590 LRIDNGSTSHDVTV
+1590 LRIDNGSTTHNVIISMT
-1604 AIPSDE
+1604 SDE
-1610 TKAALDEDSE
+1610 AKAALDEDSE

-1647 SRYTISLVDK
+1647 SRYTVSLVDK
-1657 DGVAVASFDG
+1657 DGAAIASFDG
-1667 DKHIDLRGGKKAVC
+1667 DKHIDLNGGKRAVY
-1681 TVSINKKD
+1681 TVSVGEKD
-1689 GEATVTAKVS
+1689 DDEAPVTVTAKIS
-1699 NIDGV
+1699 DIDDV
-1704 AATVE
+1704 TATVE
-1709 KKSGAYIASGLK
+1709 RKSGAYIASGLK
-1721 SDTKYQV
+1721 PDTEYQV

-1734 VYTFETSKNGGKTYY
+1734 VYTFKTSEDGGKTYY

-1776 KFTINGKDYPVQMKI
+1776 KFTINGKDYPVQTKI

-1811 TDVPVLGDKLPE
+1811 TDVPVLGDKLPK

-1828 LISTDIC
+1828 LINTDIC
-1835 YFDVDETTGKIDGV
+1835 YFDVNETTGKIDGV
-1849 SDFETSATD
+1849 GDFETSATD

-1866 KVEVTGGDEIPGA
+1866 KVEVAGGDEIPGA
-1879 KLEVQDSDGGIVDSW
+1879 KLEVQNSDGGIVDSW

-1900 HVIERLVPGKYSFV
+1900 HVIELLAPGKYSLV

-1953 IDKCQ
+1953 IDKRQ

-1995 STSSTWTDEFTVYD
+1995 STSNTWTDEFTVYD
-2009 PLDGVNAG
+2009 PLDGVNTG
-2017 YARLDSI
+2017 YARLDGI

-2067 PWIAGD
+2067 PWITGD

-2086 DGRVIDYTG
+2086 DGRIIDYTG
-2095 WRLWE
+2095 WRLWA

-2146 RDELK
+2146 RNELK
-2151 DEHDDLDNIDYLHDE
+2151 DEHDDLDNIDYLHDA

-2171 SFGMKKSIANA
+2171 PFGMKKSIANA

-2193 TDADDDSDDV
+2193 TDADDDSDDT
-2203 DTADG
+2203 DTNDD
-2208 SDTDS
+2208 SDTDF

-2222 SDHELSMLKDKLIEI
+2222 SDPELTMLKDRLIEI
-2237 ANSDDEDAINGIIPS
+2237 ANSDDEDAINEIIPS
-2252 VKAAVTDRLSSLID
+2252 VKAAATDRLSSLID
-2266 AISAADTD
+2266 AIPAADTD
-2274 DDATAALDAVKS
+2274 DDATAAFDAVKS

-2292 SLVGKSDGKKVDA
+2292 SLVGKSDGKKVDTA
-2305 AFEKVS
+2305 LEQVS
-2311 GDLLADGA
+2311 EDISADGV
-2319 SDTLDDDIAALKSAI
+2319 SDTLGDDIEALKSAI
-2334 GASIEALDVSDS
+2334 GAAIEALDVSDS
-2346 DAAVKYAP
+2346 DASVKYAP

-2377 DAYRNGGGEHLE
+2377 DAYRNGGGEQLE

-2433 ACVVIVRRKR
+2433 ACIVIVRRKR

>member
-1 MSPKYGNSNDIKRKP
+1 MYSKYGNSNDIQRKP
-16 IPATRIR
+16 SSDARIHK
-23 KKYISRLY
+23 KKYIGRLY

-38 VCAFAGLGEN
+38 VCAFVGLETN

-54 QPDSFTGS
+54 QPGSFTGS
-62 ASIVITNRG
+62 AYITITNR
-71 AASAGGQTAQCRA
+71 AASTVAFGETAKCQA

-92 QVVGYGHCIS
+92 KVVGYGHCVS

-125 YKVTV
+125 YLVTV
-130 HSNTSAPSNAGAFK
+130 HSNTSAPSNAGVFK

-158 ITYIVNGSL
+158 ITYIVQGSL
-167 DLQKASDNTAVT
+167 DLSKASDNTAVT

-217 NLTPGW
+217 GLTAGW

-248 GYTDSGW
+248 GYNDSGW

-265 RRIHTN
+265 RRINTSY
-271 NVYDTP
+271 VYDTP
-277 RIGKITVQKKDA
+277 RVGKITVQKKDL
-289 VTDSAVTKAGFKF
+289 VTDSAVSKAGFKF
-302 RLLASDKTTVVRAEQ
+302 RLLASDKTTVVRSEQ
-317 TSDDNGQVTFENL
+317 TSGDDGQVTFENL

-360 GSTGV
+360 GTTGV
-365 KTFVAPVA
+365 KTFAASVA
-373 DKICYGNA
+373 DKMCYGNA

-406 IDHPDGTVMY
+406 IDHPDGTIMY
-416 HKGDVVQHLVTGND
+416 HEGDVVQHLVTGND

-437 GESDNRLYIGADGD
+437 GEDDNRLYIGADGD

-527 ITLWNGTIIYH
+527 ITLWNGTVIYH
-538 KGEKVDSLITDEN
+538 EGEKVDSLITDEN

-593 YQNETVEVLATA
+593 YQDETVEVLATA
-605 ELRQINN
+605 ELKQINN

-620 TKTDSVIN
+620 AKTDSVIN

-635 FDVIATED
+635 FDVIAT
-643 ITLWNGHKIYENGQ
+643 
-657 IIEHL
+657 
-662 ITDEN
+662 
-667 GTATTKANYYVGS
+667 
-680 DGDGQY
+680 
-686 EFVETAVRAPLLLD
+686 
-700 TTPIPFTITY
+700 
-710 KDANTENVGCVAKGQ
+710 
-725 KNSIPYAPASLTK
+725 
-738 TDNVL
+738 
-743 NSGVP
+743 
-748 GVEYDVRAAEDINLW
+748 
-763 NGTIYRKGQVI
+763 
-774 DHVVTGS
+774 
-781 DGKVTSTAK
+781 
-790 YYPATSCVG
+790 
-799 RYEFVETKVPTGL
+799 
-812 TLNSKPIPFTVNYK
+812 
-826 NQTEPKL
+826 
-833 DEPHVTQRNNVVY
+833 
-846 GSAKI
+846 
-851 TKTDSVINSNV
+851 
-862 PYAEFDVIA
+862 
-871 AEDITLWNGHKIYKK
+871 
-886 NQTIEHVITGQDGV
+886 
-900 AKTHARYYVG
+900 
-910 SDGDGQYKFVETKV
+910 
-924 RTPLLLDTTPIPFT
+924 
-938 ITYKDAQTENVGRVA
+938 
-953 TGKKNDIPYAP
+953 
-964 ASLAK
+964 
-969 TDNVL
+969 
-974 NSGVPGVEY
+974 
-983 DVRAAEDI
+983 
-991 NLWNGTIYRKGQ
+991 
-1003 VIDHVMTG
+1003 
-1011 SNGKVTST
+1011 
-1019 AKYYPATSGVGRYEF
+1019 
-1034 VETKVPTGLTLNSKP
+1034 
-1049 IPFTVNYKSQT
+1049 
-1060 EPKLDEPHVTQTN
+1060 
-1073 NVVYGSAKITKT
+1073 
-1085 DSVINSNVPYAEFD
+1085 
-1099 VIAAEDI
+1099 EDI

-1147 YKFVETEVRAP
+1147 YKFVETEVRTP

-1174 AKTEN
+1174 AHTED

-1196 SLTKT
+1196 SITKT

-1225 NGTIYRKGQVLD
+1225 NGTIYRKGQVID
-1237 HVITD
+1237 HVVTD

-1272 GLTIDTTSIPFT
+1272 GLTIDTTPIPFT

-1295 AKPHVKQTNNVV
+1295 VKPHAKQTNNVV

-1334 KNVVLWNNNVIY
+1334 ENVMLWNNNVIY
-1346 RKGDVIEHVKTNSDG
+1346 RKGDVIEHVKTNSNG

-1382 ETFTPCPYYNNRIDV
+1382 ETFTPCPYYNNLIDV
-1397 PFTINYLDDKTENVK
+1397 PFTINYLDNKTENVK

-1425 QIRQISFKKTDF
+1425 QSRQISFKKTDF

-1443 EGAVFELSPNSDIR
+1443 EGAVFELSPNSDIK
-1457 TQSGSV
+1457 TQSGSI

-1472 TYTTDKNGSFKV
+1472 TYTTDKNGAFKV
-1484 HNKTVKIDASGSC
+1484 HQKMVKIDASGSC

-1534 SVSIKNRP
+1534 NVSIKNRP
-1542 NTFKLSKSV
+1542 NTVKLSKSV
-1551 LPKAGAGVTDTTVQ
+1551 LPKDGTGVTDTTVQ

-1620 DGYSIVLTDEKGNL
+1620 GGYSIVLTDEKGNL
-1634 NTLKDSEGIDLPA
+1634 YTLKDSEGIDLPA
-1647 SRYTISLVDK
+1647 SRYTVSLVDK
-1657 DGVAVASFDG
+1657 DGAAVASFDG
-1667 DKHIDLRGGKKAVC
+1667 DKHLGLKGGKKASY
-1681 TVSINKKD
+1681 TVSIDEKD
-1689 GEATVTAKVS
+1689 GEATVTAKIS
-1699 NIDGV
+1699 NIDDV
-1704 AATVE
+1704 TATVE

-1721 SDTKYQV
+1721 PDTKYQV

-1734 VYTFETSKNGGKTYY
+1734 VYTFKTSENGGKTYY

-1764 PMLLTSD
+1764 PMLLTGD

-1776 KFTINGKDYPVQMKI
+1776 KFTINGKDYPVQTKI

-1811 TDVPVLGDKLPE
+1811 TDVPVLGDELPE

-1828 LISTDIC
+1828 LINTDIC
-1835 YFDVDETTGKIDGV
+1835 YFDVDGTTGKIDGV
-1849 SDFETSATD
+1849 GDFETSATD

-1879 KLEVQDSDGGIVDSW
+1879 KLEVQDSDGGVVDSW

-1900 HVIERLVPGKYSFV
+1900 HVIERLVPGKYSLV

-1929 FEVKD
+1929 FEVMD

-1953 IDKCQ
+1953 IDKRQ

-1963 VIEETSPN
+1963 IIKETSPN

-2009 PLDGVNAG
+2009 PLDGVNSG

-2052 DIDKANATV
+2052 DIDKANATL
-2061 DDGHVN
+2061 DDGHEN
-2067 PWIAGD
+2067 PWITGG

-2086 DGRVIDYTG
+2086 DGRIIDYTG
-2095 WRLWE
+2095 WRLWA
-2100 KDVPTTAASKLNV
+2100 KDISTTTASKLNV
-2113 ADLKLDSDEYVTA
+2113 SDLKLDSDEYVTA

-2193 TDADDDSDDV
+2193 TDTD
-2203 DTADG
+2203 
-2208 SDTDS
+2208 SDTDNADTDDDADADS
-2213 TDTEDSAAD
+2213 ADTEDVTAD
-2222 SDHELSMLKDKLIEI
+2222 SNPELSMLKDRLTEI
-2237 ANSDDEDAINGIIPS
+2237 ANSSDEDAINGIIPS
-2252 VKAAVTDRLSSLID
+2252 VKAAATDRLSSLID
-2266 AISAADTD
+2266 AIASADTD
-2274 DDATAALDAVKS
+2274 DGAASALDAVKS

-2305 AFEKVS
+2305 ALEKVS
-2311 GDLLADGA
+2311 EGISADGA
-2319 SDTLDDDIAALKSAI
+2319 SDTLGDDIDALKSAI
-2334 GASIEALDVSDS
+2334 CASVEALDVSDS

-2354 AVIGMHVT
+2354 AVIGLHVT

-2377 DAYRNGGGEHLE
+2377 DAYRNGGGEKLE

-2433 ACVVIVRRKR
+2433 ACIVIVRRKR

>member
-1 MSPKYGNSNDIKRKP
+1 MSPKYGNSNDIQRKP

-38 VCAFAGLGEN
+38 VCAFAGLEAN

-71 AASAGGQTAQCRA
+71 NANHETAQCRA

-92 QVVGYGHCIS
+92 RVVGYGHCIS

-373 DKICYGNA
+373 DKMCYGNA

-437 GESDNRLYIGADGD
+437 GEDDNRLYIGADGD
-451 GRYAFVE
+451 GQYAFVE

-465 TIDRTPI
+465 TIDKTPI

-527 ITLWNGTIIYH
+527 ITLWNGTVIYH
-538 KGEKVDSLITDEN
+538 EGEKVDSLITDEN

-593 YQNETVEVLATA
+593 YQDETVEVLATA

-667 GTATTKANYYVGS
+667 GTATTKAHYYVGS

-781 DGKVTSTAK
+781 
-790 YYPATSCVG
+790 
-799 RYEFVETKVPTGL
+799 
-812 TLNSKPIPFTVNYK
+812 
-826 NQTEPKL
+826 
-833 DEPHVTQRNNVVY
+833 
-846 GSAKI
+846 
-851 TKTDSVINSNV
+851 
-862 PYAEFDVIA
+862 
-871 AEDITLWNGHKIYKK
+871 
-886 NQTIEHVITGQDGV
+886 
-900 AKTHARYYVG
+900 
-910 SDGDGQYKFVETKV
+910 
-924 RTPLLLDTTPIPFT
+924 
-938 ITYKDAQTENVGRVA
+938 
-953 TGKKNDIPYAP
+953 
-964 ASLAK
+964 
-969 TDNVL
+969 
-974 NSGVPGVEY
+974 
-983 DVRAAEDI
+983 
-991 NLWNGTIYRKGQ
+991 
-1003 VIDHVMTG
+1003 
-1011 SNGKVTST
+1011 NGKVTST

-1099 VIAAEDI
+1099 VIATEDI

-1174 AKTEN
+1174 AHTED

-1225 NGTIYRKGQVLD
+1225 NGTIYRRGQVLD
-1237 HVITD
+1237 HVVTD

-1272 GLTIDTTSIPFT
+1272 GLTIDTTPIPFT

-1295 AKPHVKQTNNVV
+1295 AKPYVKQTNNVV
-1307 YGAASIKKTETTNGT
+1307 YGAASVKKTETTNGT

-1346 RKGDVIEHVKTNSDG
+1346 RKGDVIEHVKTNSNG

-1425 QIRQISFKKTDF
+1425 QSRPISFKKTDF
-1437 SNDAPI
+1437 SNDAPV

-1484 HNKTVKIDASGSC
+1484 HQKTVKIDASGSC

-1647 SRYTISLVDK
+1647 SRYTVSLVDK
-1657 DGVAVASFDG
+1657 DGAAVESFDG
-1667 DKHIDLRGGKKAVC
+1667 DRHIDLKGGKKAVYS
-1681 TVSINKKD
+1681 VSIGEKD

-1709 KKSGAYIASGLK
+1709 KKSGAYIASGLNP
-1721 SDTKYQV
+1721 DTKYQV
-1728 EVDGKI
+1728 EIDGKI
-1734 VYTFETSKNGGKTYY
+1734 VYTFETSKDGGKTYY

-1849 SDFETSATD
+1849 SDFEMSATD

-1953 IDKCQ
+1953 IDKRQ

-1963 VIEETSPN
+1963 VIKETSPN

-2061 DDGHVN
+2061 DDGHEN
-2067 PWIAGD
+2067 PWITGD

-2081 NDPDG
+2081 NDSDG

-2113 ADLKLDSDEYVTA
+2113 ADLKLGSDEYVTA

-2193 TDADDDSDDV
+2193 TDADDDSDD
-2203 DTADG
+2203 ADADDDP
-2208 SDTDS
+2208 DTDS
-2213 TDTEDSAAD
+2213 ADTEDSAVD
-2222 SDHELSMLKDKLIEI
+2222 SDPELSMLKDKLIEI

-2252 VKAAVTDRLSSLID
+2252 VKAAATDRLSSLID

-2274 DDATAALDAVKS
+2274 DDATTALDAVKS

-2305 AFEKVS
+2305 ALEKVS
-2311 GDLLADGA
+2311 DDLSADGV
-2319 SDTLDDDIAALKSAI
+2319 SDTLGGDIDALKSTI
-2334 GASIEALDVSDS
+2334 GAAIEALDVSDS

-2428 ILAAT
+2428 IIAAT
-2433 ACVVIVRRKR
+2433 ACIVIVRRKR